1 MRESEGDAAVGRNGL
16 CQDCRRAFCV
26 EFCFVFF
33 LSFFL
38 RRRRP
43 IQLLSAAG
51 GVEEPTGPGG
61 GGGGGMKTAPR
72 VNNRRRN
79 SRVPTENKRFR
90 LTVVDCG
97 DHDSDGL
104 LCHRVVL
111 VFILFLWRPSYYV
124 YTGNAEVFFFVTTS
138 LLVFFFLVV
147 WGTRI
152 VRISFFCCPTGDNS
166 NFENVLNIIR
176 YLFILLL

>member
-97 DHDSDGL
+97 DHNSDGL
-104 LCHRVVL
+104 LCHFGFYSFSVATKLLCIHGQR
-111 VFILFLWRPSYYV
+111 R
-124 YTGNAEVFFFVTTS
+124 GVFFCQYVIIGFLFSCGVGDEDREDIVF
-138 LLVFFFLVV
+138 LLPH
-147 WGTRI
+147 R
-152 VRISFFCCPTGDNS
+152 R
-166 NFENVLNIIR
+166 
-176 YLFILLL
+176 